1 MDGSLIRDIQF
12 AAKMPLGEGSAY
24 EEHAILVGCNFDVV
38 HLLGKSLHY
47 LDEENNPKQA
57 KSENNRLELRS
68 DILITLDNEI
78 KRWQDILSV
87 DYNKWL
93 FDD

>member
-38 HLLGKSLHY
+38 HLRSKMLHNKTDSTPIISSKCCDFDMNEIETE
-47 LDEENNPKQA
+47 LD
-57 KSENNRLELRS
+57 RWR
-68 DILITLDNEI
+68 DILFT
-78 KRWQDILSV
+78 
-87 DYNKWL
+87 DYNLWL
-93 FDD
+93 LNNS